1 MTGTEFRAL
10 RTSDGLLQK
19 DLAELLGVSE
29 RQIQRWEAA
38 MVVPALGEYALIGVS
53 TILDRESQ
61 DAA

>member
-10 RTSDGLLQK
+10 RTSNGLLQR

-29 RQIQRWEAA
+29 RQVQRWEASNI
-38 MVVPALGEYALIGVS
+38 VPSIGEYALIGVS
-53 TILDRESQ
+53 TILDHSGH